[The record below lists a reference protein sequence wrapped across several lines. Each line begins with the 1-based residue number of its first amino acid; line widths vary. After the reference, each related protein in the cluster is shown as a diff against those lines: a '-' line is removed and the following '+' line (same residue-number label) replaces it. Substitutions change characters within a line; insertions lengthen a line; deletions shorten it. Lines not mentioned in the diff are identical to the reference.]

1 MQVKHAS
8 ETTVF
13 RCLEE
18 VRAFA
23 TKNAAKYNCACKG
36 KCHSEIIANC
46 ACKGKYHSEI
56 IANCACKGKCHSQII
71 ANIDPP
77 RKYLSSV
84 GLMIVRLKRGG
95 DVTHAKKSCTASF
108 TIMTLFYVVQS
119 FKVRVAIVLGG
130 QDLVLFLSLVSPI
143 RRRTAR

>member
-23 TKNAAKYNCACKG
+23 TKNAAKY
-36 KCHSEIIANC
+36 
-46 ACKGKYHSEI
+46 
-56 IANCACKGKCHSQII
+56 NCACKGKCHSQII

-130 QDLVLFLSLVSPI
+130 QDLVLFLSLESPI